1 MYLKLLELI
10 MNFKSPQSWEGIKC
24 NCKTE
29 FIEENILDKTFNE
42 ISRTII
48 VMIIIEQS
56 NWTSMAT
63 Q

>member
-1 MYLKLLELI
+1 
-10 MNFKSPQSWEGIKC
+10 MNFKSPQLWEGIKC

-29 FIEENILDKTFNE
+29 FIEVKILDKTFNE